1 MADALGGKSIF
12 NQTAEP
18 GTGKKIMTRAR
29 INSAKRTPSING
41 ALKIKLKTLNKNSGN
56 TDDNPGNNINMFA

>member
-18 GTGKKIMTRAR
+18 GTGKKIITRAR
-29 INSAKRTPSING
+29 I
-41 ALKIKLKTLNKNSGN
+41 
-56 TDDNPGNNINMFA
+56 